1 MFSRIARRPNKEI
14 DRTNE
19 LGNIAKIC
27 TDRSAG
33 LDVAAVLQR
42 TCKNETDK
50 KVYYWR
56 CINRIDHGTTA
67 CRDSFGIEEKKLHSA
82 ILRCLSKMMS
92 DREEVVR
99 LIQSNLQY
107 GISGN
112 AATLDVYNLENQ
124 IAQLNED
131 MTIFMDRAASTGGD
145 VDKYEAEL
153 KKMFEQLTA
162 LRNLLETAKSQAAQ
176 SETVNN
182 EVARLTALLME
193 ADLNFSEFDDVTIRR
208 IVECIQVN
216 TDKHILVTLKGGLQG
231 EELI

>member
-1 MFSRIARRPNKEI
+1 M
-14 DRTNE
+14 DRM
-19 LGNIAKIC
+19 I
-27 TDRSAG
+27 
-33 LDVAAVLQR
+33 
-42 TCKNETDK
+42 
-50 KVYYWR
+50 
-56 CINRIDHGTTA
+56 
-67 CRDSFGIEEKKLHSA
+67 
-82 ILRCLSKMMS
+82 
-92 DREEVVR
+92 
-99 LIQSNLQY
+99 
-107 GISGN
+107 
-112 AATLDVYNLENQ
+112 
-124 IAQLNED
+124 
-131 MTIFMDRAASTGGD
+131 IFMDRAASTGGD

-231 EELI
+231 EELIRKAAQSCNDFEPVFMGCVKCSYKENLRKKQVKKSFILDFFSGCFSVALSH

>member
-1 MFSRIARRPNKEI
+1 
-14 DRTNE
+14 
-19 LGNIAKIC
+19 
-27 TDRSAG
+27 
-33 LDVAAVLQR
+33 
-42 TCKNETDK
+42 
-50 KVYYWR
+50 
-56 CINRIDHGTTA
+56 
-67 CRDSFGIEEKKLHSA
+67 
-82 ILRCLSKMMS
+82 
-92 DREEVVR
+92 
-99 LIQSNLQY
+99 
-107 GISGN
+107 
-112 AATLDVYNLENQ
+112 
-124 IAQLNED
+124 
-131 MTIFMDRAASTGGD
+131 MDRAASTGGD

-153 KKMFEQLTA
+153 KKIFEQLTA